1 MCVKQKKKTKM
12 KNLLLILTLCTAS
25 LTCLS
30 QDYLTED
37 VLYYD
42 GNKLVQ
48 RKTGI
53 KVIVKEVVVS
63 SKKQAVNKYL
73 VDKYTVNSDN
83 KYVLE
88 SEFFTLGLNKL
99 KTDGKFI
106 SFYENGQVA
115 SEGPTENGEIAPGIW
130 TYYYRNGKKKFE
142 EKIIHPS
149 PVNDNTKQSI
159 LNYWNKKGKQLV
171 TNGNGFVSIVNERG
185 ITEKGTYKDTYKSG
199 IWTGYKDGKKLYEE
213 NYSHGSLITGKS
225 WSVDDKVYKYKKI
238 KESAYYKKKHNSEIK
253 KFVYHKLST
262 NLPHIEGAVKIIFSI
277 SKEGTVKDIDV
288 IKHLDNSHDEAVKK
302 ILLDMVWSP
311 AKYRGQTQKSKYVLD
326 LHFHN

>member
-1 MCVKQKKKTKM
+1 M
-12 KNLLLILTLCTAS
+12 KNLLLNLMLCAAS
-25 LTCLS
+25 ITCLS

-42 GNKLVQ
+42 GNNLVQ
-48 RKTGI
+48 RKTGV

-73 VDKYTVNSDN
+73 VDKYIVNSDN
-83 KYVLE
+83 KYVLA

-106 SFYENGQVA
+106 SFYKNGQVA

-130 TYYYRNGKKKFE
+130 THYYRNGKKKFE
-142 EKIIHPS
+142 EKIAHPS
-149 PVNDNTKQSI
+149 SLNHNTKQSI
-159 LNYWNKKGKQLV
+159 LNFWNKKGKQLV
-171 TNGNGFVSIVNERG
+171 TNGNGFVSIVNEKG
-185 ITEKGTYKDTYKSG
+185 ITEKGTYTSTYKSG
-199 IWTGYKDGKKLYEE
+199 IWTGYKDGEKLYEE
-213 NYSHGSLITGKS
+213 SYNHGNLITGKS
-225 WSVDDKVYKYKKI
+225 WDGDNKVHKYKKI
-238 KESAYYKKKHNSEIK
+238 KESAYFKKKNNSTIK
-253 KFVYHKLST
+253 KFVHHQLST

-277 SKEGTVKDIDV
+277 SKKGTVKDVDV

-302 ILLDMVWSP
+302 VLLNMVWSP
-311 AKYRGQTQKSKYVLD
+311 AKFRGQTQTSKYVLD